1 MNKTN
6 NCEQTDKRN
15 GLNRRIRRKKTGIG
29 FLWKLIFGRTL
40 IIVLMILLQI
50 YLLFVVAAQMGQYSQ
65 IGFTLL
71 QILSVFVVIYIINCK
86 ENPAFKMAWIIP
98 VCAFPVFGTLLFL
111 FIQLNPGNYKLKLKL
126 ERRIDETIQYSHTSQ
141 KVAEALKQDG
151 GDIEDMSYY
160 IEHINFFPT
169 YGNTQV
175 TYFALG
181 EDKYV
186 DLLRELE
193 KAEKFI
199 FIEYFIIES
208 GYMWNHILEVL
219 ERKAI
224 EGVEVR
230 VMYDGTCTLLKLP
243 YNYES
248 KLENIGIKA
257 KTFLPIKPLLST
269 HQNNRDHRKLLII
282 DGKVAYVGGINL
294 ADEYINEIELFGHW
308 KDVAVRLNGDA
319 VRSYT
324 LMFLQMWN
332 VSEKGEE
339 NYGKYLVE
347 TVRGKLDKKLG
358 FVIPYNDD
366 PTNRQDVAERVYLDI
381 LNKAKKYVHIMTPYL
396 ILDNEMVVALSFAAQ
411 RGIDVKL
418 ILPHV
423 PDKKIVFYIA
433 RTYYKQLLEAGVKI
447 YEYTPGFLHAKLFV
461 SDDEKAVVGSIN
473 LDFRSLYQHFE
484 CAAYIYKNPVIDEI
498 EKDYQE
504 TLEKSQLI
512 TMQNYKKISVITR
525 VLGHIFR
532 LFGPLM

>member
-1 MNKTN
+1 MSDVKKV
-6 NCEQTDKRN
+6 EQLEKRN
-15 GLNRRIRRKKTGIG
+15 GLNRKIKRKKTGLG

-50 YLLFVVAAQMGQYSQ
+50 HFLFIILAKMGAYSQ
-65 IGFTLL
+65 VGFTFL
-71 QILSVFVVIYIINCK
+71 QILSVFVVIYIINSK

-126 ERRIDETIQYSHTSQ
+126 ERRISETIQYSHTSS
-141 KVAEALKQDG
+141 KVVEALKMDG
-151 GDIEDMSYY
+151 GDIYDMSYY
-160 IEHINFFPT
+160 IEHINLFPT

-186 DLLRELE
+186 DLLQELE
-193 KAEKFI
+193 KAEKYI
-199 FIEYFIIES
+199 FIEYFIIEM
-208 GYMWNHILEVL
+208 GYMWDHILEIL
-219 ERKAI
+219 KRKAA

-243 YNYES
+243 YNYGG
-248 KLENIGIKA
+248 KLAEMGIRTKA
-257 KTFLPIKPLLST
+257 FLPIKPLLST
-269 HQNNRDHRKLLII
+269 HQNNRDHRKILVI
-282 DGKVAYVGGINL
+282 DGKVAYTGGINF

-319 VRSYT
+319 VRSFT

-332 VSEKGEE
+332 ISEKGEE
-339 NYGKYLVE
+339 DYGKYMIE
-347 TVRGKLDKKLG
+347 TAKKELDKKLG

-433 RTYYKQLLEAGVKI
+433 RTYYKQLMEAGVKI

-473 LDFRSLYQHFE
+473 LDFRSLYEHFE
-484 CAAYIYKNPVIDEI
+484 CAAYIYKNPVVHEI
-498 EKDYQE
+498 ERDYQE
-504 TLEKSQLI
+504 TLLKCECITIEK
-512 TMQNYKKISVITR
+512 YKKISVVTKM
-525 VLGHIFR
+525 LGHIFR
-532 LFGPLM
+532 LFGPLV